1 MYTFRN
7 LNPTTKTNK
16 NNITADNTIQ
26 YSSMVPSSTTSAIRI
41 PQFKQSLRKQ
51 RYLLFGLILIQFLC
65 LQEFFGLQSVG
76 IKAKKAVLLVL
87 ASCFFGFLGN
97 NDIVDH
103 CLII

>member
-26 YSSMVPSSTTSAIRI
+26 YSSM
-41 PQFKQSLRKQ
+41 
-51 RYLLFGLILIQFLC
+51 
-65 LQEFFGLQSVG
+65 EFFGLQSVG

-87 ASCFFGFLGN
+87 HCYMIASCFLLAFWETMTL
-97 NDIVDH
+97 
-103 CLII
+103 LIIV

>member
-7 LNPTTKTNK
+7 FNPTTKTNK

-41 PQFKQSLRKQ
+41 PHFKQSLRKQ
-51 RYLLFGLILIQFLC
+51 RI
-65 LQEFFGLQSVG
+65 FFGLQSVG

-87 ASCFFGFLGN
+87 HCYMIASCFFGFLGN
-97 NDIVDH
+97 NDIVDY